1 MDWLVGILL
10 VIVGAVIGF
19 FGARFYFSKYSD
31 TAQLQA
37 QVDTS
42 REQLAA
48 YRKDVVEHFQTA
60 RQLSEQLSE
69 TQQKLNTF
77 LADSQTMLKQE
88 KEWQQPLPF
97 FAEDT
102 IRQLRAANT
111 FDNDSRHAQVK
122 NKTQDA
128 PLDYSDGS
136 SGLLSE
142 QERNQSQN

>member
-1 MDWLVGILL
+1 MDWLVGLLL

-31 TAQLQA
+31 SAQLQA

-60 RQLSEQLSE
+60 SQLSEQLSE
-69 TQQKLNTF
+69 TQNKLHTF

-102 IRQLRAANT
+102 MRQLRAANT
-111 FDNDSRHAQVK
+111 LDNDSRYAQV
-122 NKTQDA
+122 NNNQDA

-136 SGLLSE
+136 SGLLSAK
-142 QERNQSQN
+142 ERNPSKN

>member
-1 MDWLVGILL
+1 MGWFVGLSL

-31 TAQLQA
+31 SAQLQA

-60 RQLSEQLSE
+60 RQLSEQLSD
-69 TQQKLNTF
+69 TQNKLNTF
-77 LADSQTMLKQE
+77 LADSQTMLQQE

-111 FDNDSRHAQVK
+111 LDNDSRYAQV
-122 NKTQDA
+122 NNNQDA

-136 SGLLSE
+136 SGLLSAN
-142 QERNQSQN
+142 ERNQSKN